1 VNRRLKVI
9 WTITDEA
16 PYIATFS
23 LLPIVKRFFGL
34 SDIDID
40 VKNISLASRIL
51 ATFPDYLTEDQRVSD
66 DLAILSE
73 MVKKPNT
80 IIIKLP
86 NISASL
92 PQLKNAIKELQTKGY
107 NLPDYPDEP
116 KSEQEKG
123 IKERYS
129 KVLGSAVNPVL
140 RQGNNIRAVPK
151 SVKETAKKFP
161 QLMGF
166 PLKDWD
172 KLSKTHVSHMTY
184 GDFYCNE
191 KSITLPHDTRVK
203 IEFIDKAGRISVLR
217 ELDLSKG
224 VIFDCSFMS
233 VKALSKFFEDE
244 IEDAKRKDI
253 LWSLHLKA
261 TMMKVSDPVIF
272 GHAIRAYFK
281 DLFVKY
287 QEVFQDIGINPDNG
301 LTDMYSKIEKLSD
314 YKKVEIKKDIEA
326 IYEKNPGL
334 YMVDPKKKITNLH
347 MPNLVL
353 IDASV
358 PAIIR
363 DGGKAFGS
371 DGEFHDV
378 KIVIPD
384 RTYATIY
391 SVVVEDCKKNGTFD
405 RSTMGTVI
413 DVGLM
418 AMKAEEY
425 GSHDK
430 TFLAPDDGVFRV
442 VGLNSGRVLI
452 KQSVEKGDIWRGC
465 EVKDIAIR
473 NWVQIA
479 VEEVKKNGY
488 PAIFWLDEKRP
499 RDIEEIKKVREYLK
513 EYDLTGLDIKIMS
526 PENAMKAT
534 LDMIRRG
541 KDIIAITGNILRD
554 YLSDLFPILEVGTS
568 AKVFSIV
575 LLLSGGYI
583 FETGAGGTAPV
594 LVEQLLKQDHFIW
607 DSIAEFI
614 ALSQSLKFIGDKYS
628 YKKALVLGSAFEG
641 AIFDI
646 LSNRKCPSNKVGELD
661 TRGEHY
667 YFMKYLVDRLAD
679 QQDDTGLKEKFEKI
693 KNDLDK
699 NEDKIIEEL
708 LSVQGQKVDI
718 QGYYKPDE
726 EILKNIMRI
735 SKTFNSIVDEI

>member
-40 VKNISLASRIL
+40 VKDISLASRIL

-73 MVKKPNT
+73 MVKKPDT

-107 NLPDYPDEP
+107 KLPDYPDEP
-116 KSEQEKG
+116 KSEQEKD

-172 KLSKTHVSHMTY
+172 ELSKTHVSHMTY

-203 IEFIDKAGRISVLR
+203 IEFIDKAGRTSVLR

-224 VIFDCSFMS
+224 SIFDCSFMS

-287 QEVFQDIGINPDNG
+287 QEIFQDIGINPDNG
-301 LTDMYSKIEKLSD
+301 LTDMYSKIEKLPD
-314 YKKVEIKKDIEA
+314 DKKDEIKKNIEA
-326 IYEKNPGL
+326 IYKKNPGL
-334 YMVDPKKKITNLH
+334 YMVDSDKGITNLH
-347 MPNLVL
+347 MPNLVI

-358 PAIIR
+358 PTIIR
-363 DGGKAFGS
+363 DGGKAFGP
-371 DGEFHDV
+371 DKELHDV

-391 SVVVEDCKKNGTFD
+391 SAVVEDCKKNGTFD

-442 VGLNSGRVLI
+442 VDLNSGRVLI

-488 PAIFWLDEKRP
+488 PAIFWLDDNRP
-499 RDIEEIKKVREYLK
+499 RDIEEIKKVKEYLK

-541 KDIIAITGNILRD
+541 KNIIAITGNILRD
-554 YLSDLFPILEVGTS
+554 YLSDLFPILEVGSS
-568 AKVFSIV
+568 AKVSSIV

-594 LVEQLLKQDHFIW
+594 LVEQLLKQNHFSW

-628 YKKALVLGSAFEG
+628 YKKALVLGGAFEG

-646 LSNRKCPSNKVGELD
+646 LSNMKCPSNKVGELD

-667 YFMKYLVDRLAD
+667 YFTKFLVDRLAD
-679 QQDDTGLKEKFEKI
+679 QQDDIGLKEKFEKI
-693 KNDLDK
+693 KSDLDK
-699 NEDKIIEEL
+699 DEDKILEEL